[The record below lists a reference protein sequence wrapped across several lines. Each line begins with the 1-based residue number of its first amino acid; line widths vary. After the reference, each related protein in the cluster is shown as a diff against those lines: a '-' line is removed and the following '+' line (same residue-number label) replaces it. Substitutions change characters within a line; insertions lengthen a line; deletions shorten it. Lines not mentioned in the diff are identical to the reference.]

1 MIENL
6 IIFSETSFE
15 KKDIINGRIVKD
27 EINTTIKAIIITIPK
42 SITGLISDITK
53 DKKATTVVRN
63 V

>member
-6 IIFSETSFE
+6 IIFLETSFE

-27 EINTTIKAIIITIPK
+27 EINTTIKAITITIPK